1 MCGIVGF
8 TTPGQDP
15 AAAKKIVQ
23 GMADL
28 IRHRGPDGE
37 GCYADGTAALGHRR
51 LSVIDLAGGGPP
63 VLNEDGTLVVVFN
76 GEIYNYK
83 TLRARLQQRGHTF
96 ATDSD
101 TEVLLHGY
109 EEWGRDLPCRLR
121 GMFAFAVWDRTRSTL
136 FCARD
141 LFGIKPLCYYKKGET
156 LLFASEI
163 KAFLAHPAFE
173 KRLNEARLP
182 DWLSMEYLPDAETLF
197 TGVYELPPAH
207 TLTWQAGR
215 VTLARYAAP
224 RFRAKRGRSLRAWAR
239 EIGDAVAESADAHRI
254 ADVEVG
260 CFLSGGVDSSL
271 ITCEMARR
279 QPAVQCFSVG
289 YAEEAYSELP
299 AARAA
304 AQALGVPLTE
314 TTVTADD
321 FFAANRAIQWYLDE
335 PMPNPAEV
343 PLYFLCKAA
352 RQRVKVVLSGEGAD
366 ELFGGYNIYRDPF
379 TARWYD
385 RLPPW
390 LRAGLGAAASLLPP
404 ARGVNFLVRRGMSLE
419 ERYFGPTALFNERE
433 KRRLLLFSEHPDRI
447 PPLRRLLPAGEHL
460 DPLRAGA
467 AGNVVCAFQLL
478 RIRAIPLWEDQ
489 AGDLPAVFFL
499 HPRHTG
505 QAFQRL
511 HRRRV
516 RQFTRP
522 NGVLAVSIGIFPLA
536 RLDGGGNLLRIRL
549 PVQSVISLIELHK
562 PAQQRDEH
570 ERCRNRRPKDRAA
583 VAVLAALGEMPRKAR
598 TAVQA
603 DHDLARSPFGIRRL
617 RKRQDVL
624 FRVYGDH
631 DEPCRHHEDR
641 DEQPPKRPPRQTAR
655 IRPGKAPGREA
666 GFQGRLGGN
675 RPLPNAAHT
684 RAAHPRRTAGSQHHK
699 TAARAAAARNT
710 SPPPRRSPAAG

>member
-15 AAAKKIVQ
+15 AAAKQIVQ

-51 LSVIDLAGGGPP
+51 LSVIDLAGGGQPM
-63 VLNEDGTLVVVFN
+63 LNEDGTLVVVFN

-121 GMFAFAVWDRTRSTL
+121 GMFAFAVWDRTCGTL

-304 AQALGVPLTE
+304 AQALGVPESVIALTFVALGTSLPE
-314 TTVTADD
+314 LVTAITSL
-321 FFAANRAIQWYLDE
+321 AKGHGSLSLGNVIGANVFNL
-335 PMPNPAEV
+335 
-343 PLYFLCKAA
+343 
-352 RQRVKVVLSGEGAD
+352 VLVS
-366 ELFGGYNIYRDPF
+366 
-379 TARWYD
+379 
-385 RLPPW
+385 
-390 LRAGLGAAASLLPP
+390 
-404 ARGVNFLVRRGMSLE
+404 GMSITVSPFSIPQNSTIMGINSSLVMDLPVM
-419 ERYFGPTALFNERE
+419 FAVM
-433 KRRLLLFSEHPDRI
+433 LLLTVPA
-447 PPLRRLLPAGEHL
+447 LLKGRLS
-460 DPLRAGA
+460 RW
-467 AGNVVCAFQLL
+467 Q
-478 RIRAIPLWEDQ
+478 
-489 AGDLPAVFFL
+489 
-499 HPRHTG
+499 
-505 QAFQRL
+505 
-511 HRRRV
+511 
-516 RQFTRP
+516 
-522 NGVLAVSIGIFPLA
+522 GVL
-536 RLDGGGNLLRIRL
+536 LLCIY
-549 PVQSVISLIELHK
+549 
-562 PAQQRDEH
+562 
-570 ERCRNRRPKDRAA
+570 AA
-583 VAVLAALGEMPRKAR
+583 FC
-598 TAVQA
+598 AVQFA
-603 DHDLARSPFGIRRL
+603 M
-617 RKRQDVL
+617 
-624 FRVYGDH
+624 
-631 DEPCRHHEDR
+631 
-641 DEQPPKRPPRQTAR
+641 
-655 IRPGKAPGREA
+655 
-666 GFQGRLGGN
+666 
-675 RPLPNAAHT
+675 
-684 RAAHPRRTAGSQHHK
+684 
-699 TAARAAAARNT
+699 
-710 SPPPRRSPAAG
+710 

>member
-15 AAAKKIVQ
+15 AAAKQIVQ

-51 LSVIDLAGGGPP
+51 LSVIDLAGGGQPM
-63 VLNEDGTLVVVFN
+63 LNEDGTLVVVFN

-109 EEWGRDLPCRLR
+109 EEWGRGLPCRLR
-121 GMFAFAVWDRTRSTL
+121 GMFAFAVWDRTRGTL

-289 YAEEAYSELP
+289 YAEKAYSELP

-390 LRAGLGAAASLLPP
+390 LRAGLGAAAALLPP

-433 KRRLLLFSEHPDRI
+433 KRRLLADYAGDGDPMFLTEAIWDATEGLDPVTRMQQVDLNLWLAGDILLKADKMSMAHSLELRVPFLDREVWA
-447 PPLRRLLPAGEHL
+447 LAAALPA
-460 DPLRAGA
+460 A
-467 AGNVVCAFQLL
+467 AKA
-478 RIRAIPLWEDQ
+478 D
-489 AGDLPAVFFL
+489 
-499 HPRHTG
+499 
-505 QAFQRL
+505 
-511 HRRRV
+511 
-516 RQFTRP
+516 
-522 NGVLAVSIGIFPLA
+522 
-536 RLDGGGNLLRIRL
+536 
-549 PVQSVISLIELHK
+549 
-562 PAQQRDEH
+562 
-570 ERCRNRRPKDRAA
+570 
-583 VAVLAALGEMPRKAR
+583 AR
-598 TAVQA
+598 TTKIA
-603 DHDLARSPFGIRRL
+603 L
-617 RKRQDVL
+617 R
-624 FRVYGDH
+624 
-631 DEPCRHHEDR
+631 
-641 DEQPPKRPPRQTAR
+641 
-655 IRPGKAPGREA
+655 
-666 GFQGRLGGN
+666 
-675 RPLPNAAHT
+675 
-684 RAAHPRRTAGSQHHK
+684 
-699 TAARAAAARNT
+699 RAAART
-710 SPPPRRSPAAG
+710 LPAASAARKKLGFPVPVRDWLRQEPYTSRVRAVFSRPAAAEFFDPRALHSMLNQHLHGGDCWRQIWCVYSFLIWYEQFFGA

>member
-8 TTPGQDP
+8 TAPGQDP
-15 AAAKKIVQ
+15 AAAKQIVQ
-23 GMADL
+23 GMAGL

-51 LSVIDLAGGGPP
+51 LSVIDLAGGGQPM
-63 VLNEDGTLVVVFN
+63 LNEDGTLVVVFN

-121 GMFAFAVWDRTRSTL
+121 GMFAFAVWDRTRGTL

-390 LRAGLGAAASLLPP
+390 LRAGLGAAAALLPP

-433 KRRLLLFSEHPDRI
+433 KRRLLADYAGDGDPMFLTEAIWDATEGLDPVTRMQQVDLNLWLAGDILLKADKMSMAHSLELRVPFLDREVWA
-447 PPLRRLLPAGEHL
+447 LAAALPA
-460 DPLRAGA
+460 A
-467 AGNVVCAFQLL
+467 AKA
-478 RIRAIPLWEDQ
+478 D
-489 AGDLPAVFFL
+489 
-499 HPRHTG
+499 
-505 QAFQRL
+505 
-511 HRRRV
+511 
-516 RQFTRP
+516 
-522 NGVLAVSIGIFPLA
+522 
-536 RLDGGGNLLRIRL
+536 
-549 PVQSVISLIELHK
+549 
-562 PAQQRDEH
+562 
-570 ERCRNRRPKDRAA
+570 
-583 VAVLAALGEMPRKAR
+583 AR
-598 TAVQA
+598 TTKIA
-603 DHDLARSPFGIRRL
+603 L
-617 RKRQDVL
+617 R
-624 FRVYGDH
+624 
-631 DEPCRHHEDR
+631 
-641 DEQPPKRPPRQTAR
+641 
-655 IRPGKAPGREA
+655 
-666 GFQGRLGGN
+666 
-675 RPLPNAAHT
+675 
-684 RAAHPRRTAGSQHHK
+684 
-699 TAARAAAARNT
+699 RAAART
-710 SPPPRRSPAAG
+710 LPAASAARKKLGFPVPVRDWLRQEPYTSRVRAVFSRPAAAEFFDPRALHSMLNQHLHGGDCWRQIWCVYSFLIWYEQFFGA